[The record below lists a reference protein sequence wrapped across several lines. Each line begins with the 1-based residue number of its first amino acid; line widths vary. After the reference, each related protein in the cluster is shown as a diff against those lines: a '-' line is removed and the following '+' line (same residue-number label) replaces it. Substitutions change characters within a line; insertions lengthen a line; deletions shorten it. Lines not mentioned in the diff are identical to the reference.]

1 MARVHINSAT
11 FEELLSIPGVGAKI
25 AAKIWELREDK
36 GILEL
41 EDLREVPYMRITEA
55 ALESMDFSTSLPP
68 NRGSNKFCKE
78 EIGHQ
83 EKVQRIDSLIQARG
97 RGQTEYSSQSVETP
111 RARES
116 VSTSPSQHINFQD
129 GGELNRGFREDMGTH
144 QDRWDRP
151 MGAYGGPRDYK
162 YEGETPRSRYSNA
175 GDTGRG
181 RGGFQ
186 NQYIDNEG
194 PRLRD
199 AQPESEAPTSRH
211 ASSMGYP
218 TGSGEPR
225 RGYGD
230 QRSSR
235 RDAYDQQGNMGGSDN
250 QRQRG
255 SMGVRP
261 PILQKSLKYDGKTN
275 WQAFYAKFSRLCQ
288 VSGWSS
294 GECKD
299 QLCWSLDGKPSEFY
313 ALLVERRHD
322 LSYEDLV
329 SKLAKRFGFNELP
342 ETAQVQFNIARQ
354 GGDETLEDWAD
365 TVQSLATKAFR
376 HLPEDHMYQQAIMRL
391 CQGASDKEGG
401 MLASNAKP
409 KSIEEAVDK
418 IRWHQHNHQAIYGRS
433 ARKEV
438 KSVSPE
444 IRGRGG
450 DHYTVCST
458 SGPVSNNAPSKIIP
472 KEHSPKDVQDL
483 KDQFHAFKGEVS
495 GTLGNIMSEIQKL
508 SFAVRNNARP
518 PSRSPSPRAGNGG
531 CFHCGEAGHFK
542 RECPKFQRSNSPRP
556 GGKKVT
562 FQDNKGPLN
571 SNGSTQEV

>member
-1 MARVHINSAT
+1 
-11 FEELLSIPGVGAKI
+11 
-25 AAKIWELREDK
+25 
-36 GILEL
+36 
-41 EDLREVPYMRITEA
+41 
-55 ALESMDFSTSLPP
+55 
-68 NRGSNKFCKE
+68 
-78 EIGHQ
+78 
-83 EKVQRIDSLIQARG
+83 
-97 RGQTEYSSQSVETP
+97 
-111 RARES
+111 
-116 VSTSPSQHINFQD
+116 
-129 GGELNRGFREDMGTH
+129 
-144 QDRWDRP
+144 
-151 MGAYGGPRDYK
+151 
-162 YEGETPRSRYSNA
+162 
-175 GDTGRG
+175 
-181 RGGFQ
+181 
-186 NQYIDNEG
+186 
-194 PRLRD
+194 
-199 AQPESEAPTSRH
+199 
-211 ASSMGYP
+211 
-218 TGSGEPR
+218 
-225 RGYGD
+225 
-230 QRSSR
+230 
-235 RDAYDQQGNMGGSDN
+235 
-250 QRQRG
+250 
-255 SMGVRP
+255 MGVRP

-299 QLCWSLDGKPSEFY
+299 ELCWSLDGKPSEFY

-329 SKLAKRFGFNELP
+329 GKLAKRFGFNELP

-365 TVQSLATKAFR
+365 RVQSLATKAFR

-401 MLASNAKP
+401 MLASNVKP

-444 IRGRGG
+444 TRGRGG
-450 DHYTVCST
+450 DHCTVCST
-458 SGPVSNNAPSKIIP
+458 SGPVPNNAPSKIIP

-518 PSRSPSPRAGNGG
+518 PSRNPSPRAGNGG

>member
-83 EKVQRIDSLIQARG
+83 EKVQRIDSLIQAKG
-97 RGQTEYSSQSVETP
+97 
-111 RARES
+111 
-116 VSTSPSQHINFQD
+116 
-129 GGELNRGFREDMGTH
+129 EDMGTH

-162 YEGETPRSRYSNA
+162 YEGETPRSRYNNA

-199 AQPESEAPTSRH
+199 AQPESEAPASRH

-235 RDAYDQQGNMGGSDN
+235 RDAYDHQGNMGGSDN

-365 TVQSLATKAFR
+365 RVQSS
-376 HLPEDHMYQQAIMRL
+376 PQ
-391 CQGASDKEGG
+391 
-401 MLASNAKP
+401 KP
-409 KSIEEAVDK
+409 S
-418 IRWHQHNHQAIYGRS
+418 
-433 ARKEV
+433 
-438 KSVSPE
+438 
-444 IRGRGG
+444 
-450 DHYTVCST
+450 
-458 SGPVSNNAPSKIIP
+458 
-472 KEHSPKDVQDL
+472 
-483 KDQFHAFKGEVS
+483 
-495 GTLGNIMSEIQKL
+495 
-508 SFAVRNNARP
+508 
-518 PSRSPSPRAGNGG
+518 
-531 CFHCGEAGHFK
+531 
-542 RECPKFQRSNSPRP
+542 
-556 GGKKVT
+556 VT
-562 FQDNKGPLN
+562 FLKITCTSKP
-571 SNGSTQEV
+571 S